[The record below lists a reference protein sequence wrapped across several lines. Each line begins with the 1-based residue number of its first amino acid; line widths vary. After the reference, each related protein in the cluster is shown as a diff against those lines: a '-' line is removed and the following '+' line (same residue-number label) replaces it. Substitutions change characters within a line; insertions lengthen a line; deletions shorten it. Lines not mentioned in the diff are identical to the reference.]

1 MPHDLTEGN
10 ITKTLLKFSLPIMIG
25 MSLHTAYNIID
36 TIFVGMLGPL
46 QIAAVSLAFPVVFV
60 FIAFASGIGI
70 GANAL
75 ISRAVGR
82 KDFTEADNLAEH
94 AFFLAIIMSLIIAVA
109 GIVFSP
115 YLFTAMGADEELL
128 GLTMEYATPIFI
140 GVIFMF
146 IWFISDSVL
155 KSQGDSK
162 TPVKILAV
170 SVLLNIIL
178 DPIFIFGFGFVP
190 AMGLAGAAWAT
201 VIARIVGATTVIF
214 FIFSPK
220 CKINLNP
227 KHFKPEPKQVIN
239 MLKVGLPAS
248 ASEILGS
255 AGFMALTGIVGG
267 FGSFAIAGLG
277 IGLRLNSV
285 VIMPLIGL
293 GSGVITVVGQNLG
306 ARKPERAKQ
315 TAIVAT
321 KIGVFIGLFFMLI
334 SLLFSKEIVGIFSN
348 DAEVLRI
355 GVEYL
360 SIVALGFGFMG
371 INHIFVHA
379 FQGAGRTDLAF
390 IVSTIYWVTT
400 VVAGL
405 ILSQT
410 MGLTGVWIGMT
421 GAVIIESIIVSA
433 IFLSGK
439 WLDKEKKII

>member
-25 MSLHTAYNIID
+25 ISLHTAYNILD